1 MIIIGNKT
9 FDDNE
14 ATDDGAKM
22 MLVTDHDE
30 L

>member
-22 MLVTDHDE
+22 IVTDHDK